1 MRGKIAYRTVVVQ
14 EAHVPG
20 VAQKER
26 AARRALL
33 TWDVTEPLVE
43 THYLNA
49 PEAKVNKLMWK

>member
-43 THYLNA
+43 THNLNA
-49 PEAKVNKLMWK
+49 PEAKVN